1 MMESEGQKQET
12 VTSKQRRKMVM
23 KTAFLVFLVCGTIL
37 IVRQQHTMA
46 YRTVSGLAFGTAYN
60 ITYQSDKDLK
70 TDIGSVLAEVDG
82 SLSPFNDTSV
92 ISRINRNEDVKPDK
106 MFMDVFTLAQKVSA
120 ETDGAFDITVA
131 PLVNAWGFGFK
142 NGINPTQH
150 DIDSLLD
157 IVGYKKISY
166 DEASGTIV
174 KADPR
179 VMIDCSAIAKG
190 YGSDHVGDMFK
201 SKGIANFMI
210 EIGGEVVT
218 AGVNNRGTAWRIG
231 ITKPDDDTLALKHEM
246 QGVMSLAD
254 RAVATSGNYRNYYIK
269 DNKKYAHT
277 IDPAA
282 GKPVQHS
289 LLSATVVAQDCATA
303 DAYATAFM
311 VMGVDKAR
319 QLLDRHP
326 ELMAYLI
333 YADPDG
339 KYQVWH
345 SEAMDSLIIEG
356 K

>member
-1 MMESEGQKQET
+1 MTDNDQKAKGRKMTWAKALFLVLLVIGTIIIIRQQQPAPYRHSEG
-12 VTSKQRRKMVM
+12 VV
-23 KTAFLVFLVCGTIL
+23 
-37 IVRQQHTMA
+37 
-46 YRTVSGLAFGTAYN
+46 FGTTYSV
-60 ITYQSDKDLK
+60 TYQSDEDLQQ
-70 TDIGSVLAEVDG
+70 DIERAMAEVDR
-82 SLSPFNDTSV
+82 SLSMFNDSST
-92 ISRINRNEDVKPDK
+92 ISRINSNADMRPDS
-106 MFMDVFTLAQKVSA
+106 MFLHVFNLAMDVSGQTG
-120 ETDGAFDITVA
+120 GAFDITVA

-345 SEAMDSLIIEG
+345 SEAMDSLIIEEE
-356 K
+356 

>member
-1 MMESEGQKQET
+1 MTDNDQKAKGRKMTWAKALFLVLLVIGTIIIIRQQQPAPYRHSEG
-12 VTSKQRRKMVM
+12 VV
-23 KTAFLVFLVCGTIL
+23 
-37 IVRQQHTMA
+37 
-46 YRTVSGLAFGTAYN
+46 FGTTYSV
-60 ITYQSDKDLK
+60 TYQSDEDLQQ
-70 TDIGSVLAEVDG
+70 DIERAMAEVDR
-82 SLSPFNDTSV
+82 SLSMFNDSST
-92 ISRINRNEDVKPDK
+92 ISRINSNADMHPDS
-106 MFMDVFTLAQKVSA
+106 MFLHVFNLAMDVSGQTG
-120 ETDGAFDITVA
+120 GAFDITVA

-339 KYQVWH
+339 NYQVWH